1 MTAQS
6 LAEAPST
13 KPRFPT
19 VAEFE
24 RGELDPE
31 AFVHEA
37 HVYVAWELINE
48 CPLAEAIE
56 RFAAALRRL
65 TRALGQEAK
74 YHETITW
81 FFMILTAERQAALGA
96 KNWDIF
102 AGANPDLLTNSQSM
116 LARYYS
122 AERLWSPLARRQ
134 FLLPDLAGS

>member
-1 MTAQS
+1 MTVQS
-6 LAEAPST
+6 LAEAPIS

-19 VAEFE
+19 IAEFE
-24 RGELDPE
+24 RGDLDPE

-48 CPLAEAIE
+48 CPLTEAIQ
-56 RFAAALRRL
+56 RFASALRRF
-65 TRALGQEAK
+65 TKAIGQEAK

-96 KNWDIF
+96 KNWDTF
-102 AGANPDLLTNSQSM
+102 AAANPDLLANSQSM
-116 LARYYS
+116 LARHYS

-134 FLLPDLAGS
+134 FLLPDLPGS